1 MSALTRVLRKLAG
14 LFVDDGSL
22 AILVLGAV
30 AAAASASLLSGLW
43 AGCVLLVGSLWAL
56 CVNVIGMVRHHRF
69 QGAPDRAPPARL

>member
-1 MSALTRVLRKLAG
+1 MSVLMRVFRNLAAL
-14 LFVDDGSL
+14 FIDDGSL
-22 AILVLGAV
+22 AILVLGVV

-69 QGAPDRAPPARL
+69 QQSAE

>member
-1 MSALTRVLRKLAG
+1 LSVLTGVFRNLAA
-14 LFVDDGSL
+14 LFVDDGWL
-22 AILVLGAV
+22 AILVLGVV

-69 QGAPDRAPPARL
+69 QQSAE

>member
-1 MSALTRVLRKLAG
+1 MRVLRKLAG

-56 CVNVIGMVRHHRF
+56 CVNVIGMVRHHQF
-69 QGAPDRAPPARL
+69 QRAPDRAPPARL